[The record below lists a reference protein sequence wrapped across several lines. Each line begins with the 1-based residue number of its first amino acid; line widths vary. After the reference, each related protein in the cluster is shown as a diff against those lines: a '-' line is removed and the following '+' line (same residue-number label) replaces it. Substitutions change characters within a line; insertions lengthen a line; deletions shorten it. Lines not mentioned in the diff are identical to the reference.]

1 MKQVK
6 SKSISSQVHSY
17 AFKQLS
23 LVPGISHHITE
34 RSTATARK
42 ALPVEQHWS
51 AWPSNKYLICTH
63 NSLPT
68 PANDIPTGNEAHQCF
83 QIRANLP
90 PDSGRQRCTHETPL
104 AAASLALFRDKNLL
118 GLTLQSLD
126 SIPAHS
132 ACPWARE
139 LPQPPA
145 GPALGAASTGRRD
158 SDRLDGPA
166 GSTAATPGR
175 PPAAPR
181 RPTVV
186 LVVSPVQHGSGLC
199 RDRTGQ
205 DGRGA
210 LAVTAA
216 RFEGDGRRRP
226 DARAPIRRLQRSAPA
241 QPGPG
246 PPVPVLGPS
255 AVGAA
260 RGQQQLTGSC
270 RATAQGSALTKQ
282 VLPLRQPPFRK
293 CRELCGEERQG
304 NKCLFLGLL
313 LPATPPESKAEWASP
328 PGPAASPAAGS
339 PGPLLPFTLTL
350 AARRFTP

>member
-1 MKQVK
+1 M
-6 SKSISSQVHSY
+6 
-17 AFKQLS
+17 
-23 LVPGISHHITE
+23 T
-34 RSTATARK
+34 
-42 ALPVEQHWS
+42 
-51 AWPSNKYLICTH
+51 
-63 NSLPT
+63 T

-104 AAASLALFRDKNLL
+104 AAASLALFRDKSLL

-132 ACPWARE
+132 ARPWARE

-199 RDRTGQ
+199 RDGTGQ

-246 PPVPVLGPS
+246 PGPPCRFSAPAPSGRPGGSSSLAAAVPPRKGPLRQSRCYRSVSHLSASAASCAAKKDREISVCFWGCFSPPHPPKVKRSEHRRPALLPALLRALLGPS
-255 AVGAA
+255 
-260 RGQQQLTGSC
+260 C
-270 RATAQGSALTKQ
+270 R
-282 VLPLRQPPFRK
+282 
-293 CRELCGEERQG
+293 
-304 NKCLFLGLL
+304 
-313 LPATPPESKAEWASP
+313 SP
-328 PGPAASPAAGS
+328 
-339 PGPLLPFTLTL
+339 
-350 AARRFTP
+350 